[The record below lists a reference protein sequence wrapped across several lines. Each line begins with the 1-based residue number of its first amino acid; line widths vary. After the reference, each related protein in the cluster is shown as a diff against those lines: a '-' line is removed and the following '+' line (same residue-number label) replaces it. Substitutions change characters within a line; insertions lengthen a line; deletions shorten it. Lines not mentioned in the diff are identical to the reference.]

1 MSKGRMF
8 YGIFIPILI
17 LGVGLVVGFGSYIYI
32 STIDSVVGR
41 FSSSKQSY
49 IEQIKNNL
57 EHKIQT
63 IEYAF
68 NTYSTTSSFQE
79 VVTHP
84 ITEQDFIAY
93 RNVNS
98 QLNYIASMAAE
109 GTEYSLISLVQN
121 WQILNE
127 KLSNLSSEEVRQ
139 LREQYIENQ
148 EQSLFWMKTDKGIR
162 FVNTLP
168 VFSTKK
174 QAIALSDISLHT
186 LNATISSGE
195 DAAVYILNK
204 HGELMYESDPGNVL
218 LAPKQFGQLAGTIN
232 SMEDK
237 GTVQQEISGRDSLK
251 LIYAKSSYN
260 NWIYLTVLD
269 QAEITRSLEM
279 TKFGISAMGLLL
291 ILLIWV
297 VAYMISQYFT
307 KPIEQLKRSLPV
319 IPQVN
324 SRNELE
330 YIRHS
335 IDTIIS
341 EKASLESLIESEMPR
356 LETQLI
362 LNLFRS
368 RVSAEEL
375 EQSLLRF
382 GYNLSEKHRYAAMLI
397 QLDSLGGR
405 EASDKDVLLLA
416 VNKMVEEL
424 IPAGQR
430 LQPIILND
438 DTQATILTFAGT
450 SDAGMN
456 KEVTDYAAA
465 LLKAVRD
472 YLKVSISIGISNF
485 YSNLLESKEAGEMS
499 KQALHQ
505 RLNLGK
511 ESIIFYE
518 DISMVVSGPVSLHYP
533 AELETQLFN
542 AIRLG
547 DREQVTAALYPFLA
561 ELMGKNKSTLKFE
574 VMLVRLVNNLIQ
586 LEQHLGVSVLLTQ
599 DNNKLY
605 HRLLDIRNP
614 EEMERMLVQ
623 EVIYPMMYS
632 MKDKTSQ
639 QFRCLSDKITDIVH
653 AEYDRELTL
662 EGIGERLHYN
672 PNYLSSIFKKEYGT
686 AFSEYLMNYRLEIA
700 KRWLTETDMTIKEIA
715 KRLQYH
721 NPQNFI
727 RSFRKK
733 EQVTPGA
740 YRKLKQG
747 EQQIF

>member
-1 MSKGRMF
+1 MRKGRMF
-8 YGIFIPILI
+8 YGIFIPVLV
-17 LGVGLVVGFGSYIYI
+17 LGVGLVAGFGSYIYI
-32 STIDSVVGR
+32 STIDSVVEQ
-41 FSSSKQSY
+41 FSSSKQSN

-68 NTYSTTSSFQE
+68 NTYSTTSSFQD
-79 VVTHP
+79 VVTNP
-84 ITEQDFIAY
+84 ITEKDFIAY

-121 WQILNE
+121 WQIMNE
-127 KLSNLSSEEVRQ
+127 RLSSLNDEEVQQ
-139 LREQYIENQ
+139 LRERYIENQ
-148 EQSLFWMKTDKGIR
+148 KQSLFWIKTDKGIR

-168 VFSTKK
+168 VFSSKK

-186 LNATISSGE
+186 LDATIKTE
-195 DAAVYILNK
+195 EKTTVYILNK
-204 HGELMYESDPGNVL
+204 QGELMYESDPGHEL
-218 LAPKQFGQLAGTIN
+218 LTPEQFVRLSGTV
-232 SMEDK
+232 SAMEDK
-237 GTVQQEISGRDSLK
+237 GMVKEHASGRESLQ

-269 QAEITRSLEM
+269 QTEIAGSLKM
-279 TKFGISAMGLLL
+279 TKFGLSAMGLLS
-291 ILLIWV
+291 ILLIWI
-297 VAYMISQYFT
+297 VAYMISLHFT
-307 KPIEQLKRSLPV
+307 KPIQQIKRSLSV
-319 IPQVN
+319 IPQAN
-324 SRNELE
+324 SRNEIE
-330 YIRHS
+330 YIMNS

-341 EKASLESLIESEMPR
+341 EKASLESLIEAEMPR

-362 LNLFRS
+362 LNLFRN
-368 RVSAEEL
+368 RVSPEEL
-375 EQSLLRF
+375 EQNLLRF
-382 GYNLSEKHRYAAMLI
+382 GYHLSERHRYAAMLI

-416 VNKMVEEL
+416 INNMVEEV
-424 IPAGQR
+424 IPGQQR

-438 DTQATILTFAGT
+438 DTQATILAFAGK
-450 SDAGMN
+450 SDPEMN
-456 KEVTDYAAA
+456 REVLDYATA

-472 YLKVSISIGISNF
+472 YLKVSISIGISKF
-485 YSNLLESKEAGEMS
+485 YTDLLESKEACEMS

-518 DISMVVSGPVSLHYP
+518 DISMVVSGPVLLHYP
-533 AELETQLFN
+533 VELESQLFN

-547 DREQVTAALYPFLA
+547 DKEQVAAALYPFLA
-561 ELMGKNKSTLKFE
+561 ELMGKNRSTMNFE

-586 LEQHLGVSVLLTQ
+586 LEQHLGVNVLLTQ

-605 HRLLDIRNP
+605 HRVLDIRNP
-614 EEMERMLVQ
+614 EEIERLLVQ
-623 EVIYPMMYS
+623 EVIFPMMYS
-632 MKDKTSQ
+632 MKDKTSK

-662 EGIGERLHYN
+662 DMIGERLHYN

-686 AFSEYLMNYRLEIA
+686 AFSEYLMNYRLEMA

-715 KRLQYH
+715 ERLQYH

-740 YRKLKQG
+740 YRKLRQAD
-747 EQQIF
+747 

>member
-1 MSKGRMF
+1 MRKGRMF
-8 YGIFIPILI
+8 YGIFIPVLV
-17 LGVGLVVGFGSYIYI
+17 LGVGLVAGFGSYIYI
-32 STIDSVVGR
+32 STIDSVVER

-84 ITEQDFIAY
+84 ITVQDFIAY

-109 GTEYSLISLVQN
+109 GTEYSLISLVEN

-127 KLSNLSSEEVRQ
+127 RLSSLSEDEVLE
-139 LREQYIENQ
+139 LREKYVENQ
-148 EQSLFWMKTDKGIR
+148 EQSLFWIKTDKGIR

-168 VFSTKK
+168 VFSSKK

-186 LNATISSGE
+186 LDATVKSEENTLI
-195 DAAVYILNK
+195 YILNK
-204 HGELMYESDPGNVL
+204 QGELMYESEPGHQL
-218 LAPKQFGQLAGTIN
+218 LTSEQLRQLTGTVS
-232 SMEDK
+232 SMEDTGMVK
-237 GTVQQEISGRDSLK
+237 QEITGRENLQ

-269 QAEITRSLEM
+269 QAEIASSLKM
-279 TKFGISAMGLLL
+279 TKFGISAMALLS

-297 VAYMISQYFT
+297 VAYMISLHFT
-307 KPIEQLKRSLPV
+307 KPIQQIKRSLSA

-324 SRNELE
+324 SRNEIE
-330 YIRHS
+330 YIMNS

-341 EKASLESLIESEMPR
+341 EKASLENLIEAEMPQ

-362 LNLFRS
+362 LNLFRN
-368 RVSAEEL
+368 RVSPEEL
-375 EQSLLRF
+375 EQNLLRF
-382 GYNLSEKHRYAAMLI
+382 GYQRSAQHRYAAMLI
-397 QLDSLGGR
+397 QLDSLGGQ

-416 VNKMVEEL
+416 INKLVKEV
-424 IPAGQR
+424 IPRQQR

-438 DTQATILTFAGT
+438 DTQATILTFAGKN
-450 SDAGMN
+450 DPEIN
-456 KEVTDYAAA
+456 KEILEYATV
-465 LLKAVRD
+465 LLRTARS
-472 YLKVSISIGISNF
+472 YLKVSISIGISKF
-485 YSNLLESKEAGEMS
+485 YTDLLESKEACEMA

-518 DISMVVSGPVSLHYP
+518 DISTVVSGPVLLHYP
-533 AELETQLFN
+533 VELESQLFN

-547 DREQVTAALYPFLA
+547 DKEQVTKALYPFLA
-561 ELMGKNKSTLKFE
+561 ELMGKNKSTMNFE

-586 LEQHLGVSVLLTQ
+586 LEQHLGVNVLLTQ

-605 HRLLDIRNP
+605 HRVLDIRNP
-614 EEMERMLVQ
+614 EEIERMLVQ
-623 EVIYPMMYS
+623 EVIDPMMYS
-632 MKDKTSQ
+632 MKDKTSK

-662 EGIGERLHYN
+662 EIIGERLHYN

-686 AFSEYLMNYRLEIA
+686 SFSEYLMNYRLEMA
-700 KRWLTETDMTIKEIA
+700 KRWLTETDMTIKDIA
-715 KRLQYH
+715 ERLQYH

-740 YRKLKQG
+740 YRKLKQAN
-747 EQQIF
+747 